1 LHLFYVKLTN
11 CWLMITIKQKNQETE
26 PIRILLIGNNPIEMS
41 KLLEVIA
48 NVPDRKI
55 VTETAF
61 DVKSVLARLIK
72 FEPTFILIDDNI
84 GRQEFSNT
92 VESLSHTAKT
102 RDVPITVIKN
112 SNYNEALATADIL
125 DFLLK
130 KNLTTDSLY
139 NTIKNTLK
147 FRRTR
152 QYLAVAYNRSRG
164 LLMRLAGT

>member
-1 LHLFYVKLTN
+1 MSISEKE
-11 CWLMITIKQKNQETE
+11 NQVVQ

-41 KLLEVIA
+41 NLLEVIA
-48 NVPDRKI
+48 KVPGRSI
-55 VTETAF
+55 ITEIAF
-61 DVKSVLARLIK
+61 DVKSILSRLLK

-84 GRQEFSNT
+84 GRLE
-92 VESLSHTAKT
+92 LSHTIDSLTHNAKT

-112 SNYNEALATADIL
+112 SNYSEALVSADIL

-130 KNLTTDSLY
+130 KNLTTESLY

-152 QYLAVAYNRSRG
+152 QFLAEAYNKRKN
-164 LLMRLAGT
+164 LLISLSGS